1 MNNTNELQRVR
12 PGSMRAAL
20 AAIFFSAMAPGLFAQ
35 PADVESDIAAW
46 VERLSGS
53 SSRAGVPPTFPE
65 ILSVIRSAV
74 TGVASNNLA
83 ASSLEIDS
91 VDPRIGYPLEVSV
104 TIEALQPTRNVSV
117 TFFAVD
123 KDRANVR
130 QLPLGATTIEFVS
143 PGRSTYELE
152 LDVPTSLE
160 TAGPYYVGALVDA
173 ADVIAESNE
182 DDNEIS
188 AVVDFSPAQSPN
200 LFIEDMEPDRNAIVL
215 DRRAYDYE
223 KQAEL
228 GVVNS
233 DAGGTLSWGVK
244 GAAAPIEVEAFALL
258 RLSRSDGG
266 ARTHDVPLYL
276 WNSEAG
282 RYMNAYGVDPVMG
295 DTGVEEW
302 LPIGPVGEL
311 LVASTEGREDVPV
324 TEFDRRSAHLD
335 FYFPG
340 LLAEELEIALR
351 KLNVLFGPLEPPP
364 DLSEADIRA
373 LRDFLF
379 NIEPEL
385 LSSALCVSIRPVDP
399 SLVEDD
405 TDDNEICSPLAL
417 VLPGL
422 PPTPP
427 PPVLPPVPPLHPNP
441 GSPVFFDERYETN
454 WGGKNFGFGVSFGA
468 SASADNRGFIV
479 NGDGTVPVK
488 AFGLDF
494 EFMKLAGRAQV
505 LPLSD
510 RDNPPPD
517 QSPGFTLE
525 LSHLGFTLSYITVPS
540 GSVGPLQIFFSKEY
554 PPEDKPKPPKIVM
567 IGPVPVKLE
576 AGATGNIGAEYSIA
590 FGAAAGNGLE
600 LSTGPFANI
609 EVGVS
614 AAVTVGIAD
623 VGVEGVLTLV
633 QEKFDIIASAT
644 VNVHDERH
652 TDGTSEIVIVPRLRA
667 VNEITGPQGAIN
679 AFISVE
685 VPTVKRCSWGFV
697 KGFCPGLA
705 TVKYPYNLESWQ
717 SFVKRDTL
725 LDEQAL
731 IDIIT
736 FPDGSVSYFK

>member
-1 MNNTNELQRVR
+1 MNNTNEPKRVR
-12 PGSMRAAL
+12 PLSMGAAL
-20 AAIFFSAMAPGLFAQ
+20 ATAVLSAASPDLLAQ
-35 PADVESDIAAW
+35 TADVESDISSW
-46 VERLSGS
+46 VERLSGGA
-53 SSRAGVPPTFPE
+53 SRVEVPPTFPE
-65 ILSVIRSAV
+65 ILAVIRSAV

-83 ASSLEIDS
+83 ATSLEVDS
-91 VDPRIGYPLEVSV
+91 ADPRIGYPLAVSV
-104 TIEALQPTRNVSV
+104 TIDARQPTRNVSV
-117 TFFAVD
+117 TFFAID

-130 QLPLGATTIEFVS
+130 QLPLGATTVDFVS
-143 PGRSTYELE
+143 PGRSTYELV

-160 TAGPYYVGALVDA
+160 TAGPYYVGALLDA
-173 ADVIAESNE
+173 ADVITESNE
-182 DDNEIS
+182 DDNEVS
-188 AVVDFSPAQSPN
+188 AVVDFSPARSPN
-200 LFIEDMEPDRNAIVL
+200 LFIEDMEADRNAIVL
-215 DRRAYDYE
+215 DRRAYDYD
-223 KQAEL
+223 KQAGL

-233 DAGGTLSWGVK
+233 DAGGTVSWGVK
-244 GAAAPIEVEAFALL
+244 GARTPIDVEAFAVL

-266 ARTHDVPLYL
+266 ARSHDVPLYL

-295 DTGVEEW
+295 DTGVVEW

-311 LVASTEGREDVPV
+311 LAESAEGREDVPV

-385 LSSALCVSIRPVDP
+385 LSSALCVSIRPADP
-399 SLVEDD
+399 AIVEDT
-405 TDDNEICSPLAL
+405 TDDNEVCTPLAL

-427 PPVLPPVPPLHPNP
+427 PPVLPPVPPIYPNP
-441 GSPVFFDERYETN
+441 GTPILFDELYETR
-454 WGGKNFGFGVSFGA
+454 WGGKNFGFGVSFSA

-479 NGDGTVPVK
+479 TGQGSVPVT
-488 AFGLDF
+488 AFGLGF
-494 EFMKLAGRAQV
+494 EFMKLEGRAQV

-525 LSHLGFTLSYITVPS
+525 LSHLGFPLSFITVPS
-540 GSVGPLQIFFSKEY
+540 GSLGPLQIFFSKDY
-554 PPEDKPKPPKIVM
+554 PPEDKPKPPKIVL

-576 AGATGNIGAEYSIA
+576 AGVTGNIGAEYSIE
-590 FGAAAGNGLE
+590 FGAEAGNGLAY
-600 LSTGPFANI
+600 STGPFANI
-609 EVGVS
+609 EAGV
-614 AAVTVGIAD
+614 AASVTVGVAD

-644 VNVHDERH
+644 INVHDERH

-705 TVKYPYNLESWQ
+705 TIKYPYNLETWQ
-717 SFVKRDTL
+717 SFAKRDTL
-725 LDEQAL
+725 LDEQAI